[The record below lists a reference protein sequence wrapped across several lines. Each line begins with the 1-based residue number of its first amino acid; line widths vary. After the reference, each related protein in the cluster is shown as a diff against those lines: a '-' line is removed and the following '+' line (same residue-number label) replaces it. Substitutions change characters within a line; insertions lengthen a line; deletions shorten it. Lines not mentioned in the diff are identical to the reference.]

1 MVSHYWMT
9 TGECIRGSFLN
20 GLISVLFGLVD
31 YNIYIYN
38 IHYIHY
44 MYVYIYIHIHIL
56 CIYIYIICDS
66 AILLVLY
73 VIFPLFL
80 VGTCTATRRGVFS
93 SSFKAHLLRAHEDL
107 IIAMR
112 RLQKCRGY
120 DQLSSG
126 C

>member
-1 MVSHYWMT
+1 MVIVFVFRDLDQPFT
-9 TGECIRGSFLN
+9 IC
-20 GLISVLFGLVD
+20 
-31 YNIYIYN
+31 IYIYT
-38 IHYIHY
+38 HTYS
-44 MYVYIYIHIHIL
+44 VYIYI
-56 CIYIYIICDS
+56 YICDS

-80 VGTCTATRRGVFS
+80 VGTSIHCTATRLSVFS
-93 SSFKAHLLRAHEDL
+93 SSFKAHLLKAHEDL